1 MTATGWRKR
10 QISALHAEIDQFE
23 EVMAERILIEEEI
36 ELLEAMLF
44 NASGDVNAQMG
55 VDLDA
60 SLKLAREKL
69 RALQ

>member
-1 MTATGWRKR
+1 MPANGWRKR
-10 QISALHAEIDQFE
+10 QIGTLHAEIDQFE

-36 ELLEAMLF
+36 ALLEAMIF

-55 VDLDA
+55 LDLDA

-69 RALQ
+69 RSLG

>member
-10 QISALHAEIDQFE
+10 QISTLHAEIDQFE

-36 ELLEAMLF
+36 ELLEAMIF
-44 NASGDVNAQMG
+44 NASGDVNGQMG

-69 RALQ
+69 RSLG

>member
-1 MTATGWRKR
+1 MPANGWRKR
-10 QISALHAEIDQFE
+10 QIATLGAEIDQFE

-36 ELLEAMLF
+36 EMLEAMIF

-69 RALQ
+69 KSL

>member
-1 MTATGWRKR
+1 MPANGWRKR
-10 QISALHAEIDQFE
+10 QIGSLHAEIDQFE

-36 ELLEAMLF
+36 EMLEAMIF

-55 VDLDA
+55 VDLDS

-69 RALQ
+69 KSL